1 MIPFSSLEGKYM
13 KPGEYLLD
21 EAAGEIELNSG
32 RKTATVLVKHV
43 GDRPIQIGSHFH
55 FFEVN
60 EALKFDRSIAYGMR
74 LNIPAG
80 MAARFEP
87 GEERE
92 VSLVEFGGLRRIYG
106 HTGKVNGSL

>member
-1 MIPFSSLEGKYM
+1 M
-13 KPGEYLLD
+13 KPGEYLLN
-21 EAAGEIELNSG
+21 EAISDIELNVG
-32 RKTATVLVKHV
+32 RKTAKILVTHT
-43 GDRPIQIGSHFH
+43 GDRPVQIGSHFH

-60 EALKFDRSIAYGMR
+60 QALKFDRCMAYGMR

-92 VSLVEFGGLRRIYG
+92 VNLVAFGGLRRIYG
-106 HTGKVNGSL
+106 HTGKVNGPL

>member
-1 MIPFSSLEGKYM
+1 M
-13 KPGEYLLD
+13 KPGEYLLN
-21 EAAGEIELNSG
+21 EVAGDIELNVD
-32 RKTATVLVKHV
+32 RKATKILVKHT
-43 GDRPIQIGSHFH
+43 GDRPVQVGSHFH

-60 EALKFDRSIAYGMR
+60 HALIFDRTAAYGMH

-80 MAARFEP
+80 TAARFEP

-106 HTGKVNGSL
+106 HTGKVNGPL